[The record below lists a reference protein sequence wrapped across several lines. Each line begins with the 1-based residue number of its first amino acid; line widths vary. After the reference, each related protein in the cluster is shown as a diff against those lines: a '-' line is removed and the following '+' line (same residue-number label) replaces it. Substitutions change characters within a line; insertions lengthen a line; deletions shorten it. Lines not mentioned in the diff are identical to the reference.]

1 MWSTEQQTTH
11 APAMGEVWVEGPA
24 DVVATETE
32 CVVQNYQKLA
42 RLPGF
47 RKGKVPITVVRSR
60 FAGDIRGEVIERL
73 VPRYFREEV
82 EKQKLEPASQPQ
94 VTDLHIKEGEPMR
107 FKATFE
113 VLPPIEVTGYQ
124 ELRAEKTDTN
134 ISEED
139 VTVELNNLRER
150 SEERRVGKECRS

>member
-1 MWSTEQQTTH
+1 MKTE
-11 APAMGEVWVEGPA
+11 V
-24 DVVATETE
+24 
-32 CVVQNYQKLA
+32 VVQNYHKQA

-82 EKQKLEPASQPQ
+82 EKQKLEPVSQPQ

-113 VLPPIEVTGYQ
+113 GLPLIDVTGYQ
-124 ELRAEKTDTN
+124 ELRAGKTHTN
-134 ISEED
+134 IP
-139 VTVELNNLRER
+139 ER
-150 SEERRVGKECRS
+150 GST